1 MTSPRN
7 LISAGLLGG
16 LMVLSGGALAQ
27 EHVLK
32 FSVPAPPAEDA
43 ANTMFKRFAELVETG
58 SGGKIDV
65 QFFYGGQLGSIPSV
79 IEGVAMGTVEMSI
92 QLTGF
97 LAALDPR
104 YSVLDAPG
112 LFKDEAHANRVF
124 RDPEVRSMI
133 AGFGTGTNTEVLML
147 FTAGELALAS
157 KNPIQGTADFNGKK
171 VRTGGATP
179 LVNLPL
185 EKLGASPVSFSLGEV
200 LPAIQTGVL
209 DAGVANLPTFIGFKF
224 ADVAP
229 NVTYLPGSVTA
240 ASALISRDFLDKI
253 GPDLEAVVRK
263 SAVEAFPPYDQ
274 MLAADKQRFEG
285 IWKKF
290 GGTINQFIEGEQQAY
305 LKVVSQATEEIL
317 SANERLAQDYQVLR
331 DAAERLK

>member
-1 MTSPRN
+1 MP
-7 LISAGLLGG
+7 LPKMLSASLLVS
-16 LMVLSGGALAQ
+16 LMVMSDAALSQ
-27 EHVLK
+27 EYVLK

-43 ANTMFKRFAELVETG
+43 ANTMFKQFAELVESR

-65 QFFYGGQLGSIPSV
+65 QFYYGGQLGPIPSV

-112 LFKDEAHANRVF
+112 LFEDEAHANRVF
-124 RDPEVRSMI
+124 RDPQVRAMVS
-133 AGFGTGTNTEVLML
+133 GFGTNTSTEVLML

-157 KNPIQGTADFNGKK
+157 KNPIRGTADFKGIK

-209 DAGVANLPTFIGFKF
+209 DAGVANLQTFLGFKF

-229 NVTYLPGSVTA
+229 HVTYLPGSVMA

-253 GPDLEAVVRK
+253 GPELAAVVK
-263 SAVEAFPPYDQ
+263 SSAADAFPVYDQ
-274 MLAADKQRFEG
+274 MIPADKQRFEA
-285 IWKKF
+285 IWQKA
-290 GGTINQFIEGEQQAY
+290 GGTINEFGKDEAQAY
-305 LKVVSQATEEIL
+305 LQVVFQAADEIV
-317 SANERLAQDYQVLR
+317 SSNAQLADDYKILR